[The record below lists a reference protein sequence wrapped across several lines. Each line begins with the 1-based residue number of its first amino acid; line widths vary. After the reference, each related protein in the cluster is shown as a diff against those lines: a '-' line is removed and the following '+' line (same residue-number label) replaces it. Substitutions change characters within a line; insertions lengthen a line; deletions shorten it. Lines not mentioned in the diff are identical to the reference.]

1 MPVLEVAS
9 DSPLAVQTAPPPE
22 LTLFQ
27 PPLLQRRAYWRSFL
41 ASAVLHGAVIFGLPP
56 LMDLLPENDAEIM
69 RRHMQAMRP
78 LEIRVPDRLYL
89 SSLPPEPDESP
100 AQRRSQQRPEPKE
113 VAKAE
118 LPPQAA
124 PRVEP
129 LRLPPR
135 QFKPPANVRRV
146 DADQTLLQAHLPP
159 ELLPKS
165 QVKLP
170 QLILMSGPVFRRPAP
185 RRFVEPGRSAA
196 PVVVPRVDAPP
207 PLAASSDS
215 NPDLRINSMLAGPQT
230 AQLRLPRPNVP
241 ARKFQAPAPVPAGR
255 GASVVPMLGEPVNIL
270 ALSSDPAPLQD
281 RLTVPLGN
289 QIGRLPALP
298 AYPEAPPVPPP
309 PKATGSGKAAPSSA
323 SGTKDAGGGAGKD
336 AGLSEFAK
344 ALAALP
350 ARYATPIKVE
360 HPANG
365 VFDIV
370 VTQSSSDPAFTE
382 SAGVLTGQPVYS
394 VYLQVGAPRAW
405 VLQYCVP
412 REVSPAP
419 QVAEGVVNI
428 GNPSPLK
435 APLPLVTVLPPV
447 TMLPRNGYI
456 IVHGS
461 LNASGQLTNLVVMRA
476 PNAKMNEM
484 ILSELGK
491 WQFRPAVRD
500 GAPVTVEILLA
511 IPPQDV

>member
-9 DSPLAVQTAPPPE
+9 DSPPAVQTAPPPE

-89 SSLPPEPDESP
+89 SSLPPEPDDSP
-100 AQRRSQQRPEPKE
+100 AQRRPQQRPEPKE

-118 LPPQAA
+118 MPPQAA

-207 PLAASSDS
+207 PLAQSSDS
-215 NPDLRINSMLAGPQT
+215 NPDLRINSMLAGPQM

-241 ARKFQAPAPVPAGR
+241 AKKFQAPAPVPAGR
-255 GASVVPMLGEPVNIL
+255 GSFGSPHAGRTGQHPGAFERPC
-270 ALSSDPAPLQD
+270 PAPGPADSAPRQPD
-281 RLTVPLGN
+281 RAPSG
-289 QIGRLPALP
+289 IARLP
-298 AYPEAPPVPPP
+298 
-309 PKATGSGKAAPSSA
+309 
-323 SGTKDAGGGAGKD
+323 
-336 AGLSEFAK
+336 
-344 ALAALP
+344 
-350 ARYATPIKVE
+350 
-360 HPANG
+360 
-365 VFDIV
+365 
-370 VTQSSSDPAFTE
+370 
-382 SAGVLTGQPVYS
+382 
-394 VYLQVGAPRAW
+394 
-405 VLQYCVP
+405 
-412 REVSPAP
+412 
-419 QVAEGVVNI
+419 
-428 GNPSPLK
+428 
-435 APLPLVTVLPPV
+435 
-447 TMLPRNGYI
+447 
-456 IVHGS
+456 
-461 LNASGQLTNLVVMRA
+461 
-476 PNAKMNEM
+476 
-484 ILSELGK
+484 
-491 WQFRPAVRD
+491 
-500 GAPVTVEILLA
+500 
-511 IPPQDV
+511 